1 MRVSPAEIK
10 KLRNEQTGRIFITGA
25 TGLLGSHLV
34 KALAEAGHKVTVLV
48 RPKTGRDR
56 FHRIVRWLE
65 IPEKLKQSIHV
76 IEGDLLAP
84 SFGLPESEHASLAES
99 VREIIHCAADTSF
112 SQTKHEQV
120 EAVNVGGMQNVL
132 ELAGEG
138 GCLFFHHVS
147 TAFVTGK
154 TRDYCPEELTGPSAS
169 TNNFNNPYEETK
181 YKAEHLAADFCRD
194 AGIRLNM
201 YRPSIVYG
209 NSVNGK
215 TFRFNAL
222 YHPLRAIH
230 RLYESYRADLHTQ
243 GGKNA
248 GKVGVHREDNGALFF
263 PLSVPVK
270 RGCGINIIPIDFFIS
285 TFLKIFNRCTD
296 GNIFHIV
303 QKQNTKIE
311 DIVAYTARYFSLEG
325 LKSSYTNGSKAPLD
339 KLFSIYNKVYMPYF
353 QDSRKFS
360 FDHVKEC
367 GIIPYAAGAFTFEQ
381 YRTCMDYALQT
392 EWGAKL
398 GF

>member
-1 MRVSPAEIK
+1 MRALPAEIK
-10 KLRNEQTGRIFITGA
+10 KIRNEQNGRVLITGA

-34 KALAEAGHKVTVLV
+34 KAIAEEGHKITVLV
-48 RPKTGRDR
+48 RPKTGPER
-56 FHRIVRWLE
+56 FQRIVRWLE
-65 IPEKLKQSIHV
+65 IPKEHEHRIQV

-84 SFGLPESEHASLAES
+84 RFALTESEYATLAKS

-112 SQTKHEQV
+112 SHSKQQQV
-120 EAVNVGGMQNVL
+120 EAVNVGGMQNIL
-132 ELAGEG
+132 ELAVEG

-147 TAFVTGK
+147 TAFVTGQ
-154 TRDYCPEELTGPSAS
+154 TRKYCREELVARSAS
-169 TNNFNNPYEETK
+169 ADNFNNPYEETK
-181 YKAEHLAADFCRD
+181 HKAEHLAAELCRD
-194 AGIRLNM
+194 AGIRLNI

-209 NSVNGK
+209 NSINGK

-230 RLYESYRADLHTQ
+230 RLYESYRTDLDTQ

-248 GKVGVHREDNGALFF
+248 GKVGVSRGDNGWLFF

-270 RGCGINIIPIDFFIS
+270 RGCGINIIPIDFFVS
-285 TFLKIFNRCTD
+285 TFLKIFNNCTE
-296 GNIFHIV
+296 GNIYHLV

-311 DIVAYTARYFSLEG
+311 NIVAYTARYFSLAG
-325 LKSSYTNGSKAPLD
+325 LKSSYKNGSKAPLD
-339 KLFSIYNKVYMPYF
+339 KLFRIYNKVYMPYF

-367 GIIPYAAGAFTFEQ
+367 GIIPYAADTFTFEQ
-381 YRTCMDYALQT
+381 YRTCMDYALET